1 MKQINV
7 MNKLLKLLICT
18 VCLLLCGC
26 KKDAVSTGA
35 LLKLAEVRSV
45 PAGKWSTHI
54 ESLQFIPLETNEQSL
69 IGRINKIGYLDDV
82 IYVLS
87 DYKKLSAF
95 RADGSYLRNYG
106 AIGNGPGELESFMD
120 FDVDQENVYIIGYNK
135 VSTFSKDGTFQ
146 KETNLKAIPSAIKK
160 TKDGMLFYLSTPVG
174 EDCLAYMDAEGNWS
188 TTLQKNEPLRLNRP
202 NSWLRLPDGNFI
214 FQKGY
219 SMEAVLFREDCQ
231 QFEDIDLTDAPTA
244 LTLAEQEQIQKEQGS
259 KGLFDSGKIL
269 YDGLTSSASQ
279 LIFGSGDK
287 NGTSWYLRDLEQNK
301 TCSFIVSEMED
312 DVTFTE
318 GKFLDYA
325 SCGYSNGAYLLSYLE
340 ADVLREV
347 FLNHEENPNYPLV
360 MKLPDESNPVI
371 VLFRLKD

>member
-1 MKQINV
+1 
-7 MNKLLKLLICT
+7 MNKVFKMFICT
-18 VCLLLCGC
+18 ACLLLCGC
-26 KKDAVSTGA
+26 QKDAVSTGA
-35 LLKLAEVRSV
+35 LLKLAEVHSI
-45 PAGKWSTHI
+45 PAGKWSTHM
-54 ESLQFIPLETNEQSL
+54 ESLQFIPLETKEQSL
-69 IGRINKIGYLDDV
+69 VGRVNKIGYLDDV

-87 DYKKLSAF
+87 DNNKLTAF
-95 RADGSYLRNYG
+95 RNDGSYICNYG

-120 FDVDQENVYIIGYNK
+120 FDVDQENVYIMSYNK
-135 VSTFSKDGTFQ
+135 LATFSKDGTFREEITP
-146 KETNLKAIPSAIKK
+146 KEIPSAIKK

-202 NSWLRLPDGNFI
+202 NSWVRLPDGNFI

-219 SMEAVLFREDCQ
+219 SMEAVLFREDSQ

-244 LTLAEQEQIQKEQGS
+244 LTLAEQEQIEKEQGS

-312 DVTFTE
+312 DVTFTA
-318 GKFLDYA
+318 GKFLENA

-340 ADVLREV
+340 ADNLKEAFR
-347 FLNHEENPNYPLV
+347 NHEESPNYPLV

-371 VLFRLKD
+371 LLFRLKN